1 MSKLARFFAARCYAL
16 TRTTPSC
23 PQRSWILSKRINVSS
38 KSVRR
43 RAAKSFFPHQ
53 TSWQYSDRDPLTG
66 ASNASGLGT
75 NRDRRRYSWLS
86 IDYVLEKCDNHRA
99 VYRTVGDAR
108 ISEAIFITD
117 CSMHDHD
124 EEKNLRST
132 SCTIK
137 ATDRDKASRGL
148 SATAGL
154 LVCLRKLKAAGP
166 RSRLLAY
173 CDHFMGPKHQSFRNN
188 FGRPQAI
195 WIKICTGQ
203 QAIRFRKF

>member
-1 MSKLARFFAARCYAL
+1 MQVGWAQIA
-16 TRTTPSC
+16 
-23 PQRSWILSKRINVSS
+23 I
-38 KSVRR
+38 
-43 RAAKSFFPHQ
+43 
-53 TSWQYSDRDPLTG
+53 
-66 ASNASGLGT
+66 
-75 NRDRRRYSWLS
+75 
-86 IDYVLEKCDNHRA
+86 
-99 VYRTVGDAR
+99 VGDIAGYR
-108 ISEAIFITD
+108 SITCWKSATTTALFTAQSATHASVKLYFITD

-188 FGRPQAI
+188 FGRPQPI